1 MIYLDY
7 NATTPLCD
15 AAREAMLPY
24 LGGKFGNPSSVHAAG
39 REARAAIDNARDKI
53 AALLHAKPGEII
65 FTGGATESCN
75 LGVLGLARSAS
86 AGGLP
91 GVPSAKPGHIISNKA
106 EHHAVLHAVEHL
118 EDREGFEVTWLN
130 VSKTGMVDLDQLAD
144 SIRPDTKL
152 VSIMTANNETGVIQ
166 PMREISRICRERG
179 VLLHSD
185 MVQAFGKIPV
195 IPSEVEN
202 GAAGKAATW
211 TGRPEA
217 ERTGSERIKPRENIE
232 TLTQRDPSIPKAFGT
247 QDDLGSLVDCAS
259 FAAHKFYGPK
269 GTGFLF
275 LRSGL
280 PIEPLM
286 FGGAHENQRR
296 PGTENVAGVAG
307 MAAAAEWVLRNA
319 DGERQRQAQL
329 RDDFWTRIAKLFPD
343 AQQNGDPAHRLA
355 NTLNAS
361 FIGVDS
367 ETMLMALDLEGVC
380 ASSGSACMVGSV
392 RASHVLLAM
401 GLPMESARSA
411 IRFSLGR
418 PTTAEEIAGAA
429 DALEQI
435 AKRTKDAREYALA

>member
-15 AAREAMLPY
+15 PAREAMLPY
-24 LGGKFGNPSSVHAAG
+24 LDRHFGNPSSVHAAG
-39 REARAAIDNARDKI
+39 REARAAIDNARDNL
-53 AALLHAKPGEII
+53 AGLLQVKPSEII
-65 FTGGATESCN
+65 FTSGATESCN

-86 AGGLP
+86 SRG
-91 GVPSAKPGHIISNKA
+91 SHIISNKA
-106 EHHAVLHAVEHL
+106 EHHAVLNAVEHL
-118 EDREGFEVTWLN
+118 ENREGFEVTWLN
-130 VSKTGMVDLDQLAD
+130 VSKNGMVDLDQLVD
-144 SIRPDTKL
+144 SIRSDTKL

-166 PMREISRICRERG
+166 PMREILRICRERG

-185 MVQAFGKIPV
+185 MVQAFGKLEIDV
-195 IPSEVEN
+195 SSVD
-202 GAAGKAATW
+202 AG
-211 TGRPEA
+211 
-217 ERTGSERIKPRENIE
+217 
-232 TLTQRDPSIPKAFGT
+232 
-247 QDDLGSLVDCAS
+247 S

-280 PIEPLM
+280 PIQPIM

-296 PGTENVAGVAG
+296 PGTENVAGIAG
-307 MAAAAEWVLRNA
+307 MAAAAKWALRDA
-319 DGERQRQAQL
+319 DAERQRQAQL
-329 RDDFWTRIAKLFPD
+329 RDELWRRIAKVFPD
-343 AQQNGDPAHRLA
+343 AEQNGNQAHRLG
-355 NTLNAS
+355 NTLNTS

-418 PTTAEEIAGAA
+418 RTTAEEIANAA
-429 DALEQI
+429 DALERI
-435 AKRTKDAREYALA
+435 AKRTKDAREYAVA

>member
-7 NATTPLCD
+7 NATTPICD

-24 LGGKFGNPSSVHAAG
+24 LNRHFGNPSSVHAAG
-39 REARAAIDNARDKI
+39 REARAAIDNARDTI
-53 AALLHAKPGEII
+53 AALLHAKAGEII
-65 FTGGATESCN
+65 FTSGATESCN
-75 LGVLGLARSAS
+75 LGLLGLARSGS
-86 AGGLP
+86 SRG
-91 GVPSAKPGHIISNKA
+91 GHIISNKA

-166 PMREISRICRERG
+166 PMHEISRICRERG

-185 MVQAFGKIPV
+185 IVQAFGKLDIDV
-195 IPSEVEN
+195 
-202 GAAGKAATW
+202 
-211 TGRPEA
+211 
-217 ERTGSERIKPRENIE
+217 
-232 TLTQRDPSIPKAFGT
+232 
-247 QDDLGSLVDCAS
+247 SLVDAGS

-275 LRSGL
+275 LQSGL
-280 PIEPLM
+280 PIQPIM

-307 MAAAAEWVLRNA
+307 MAAAAEWVMSDA
-319 DGERQRQAQL
+319 DAESQREAQL
-329 RDDFWTRIAKLFPD
+329 RDDFWKRIAKLFPD
-343 AQQNGDPAHRLA
+343 AQQNGDHAHRLG
-355 NTLNAS
+355 NTLNVS

-418 PTTAEEIAGAA
+418 RTTAEEIADAA
-429 DALEQI
+429 DALERI
-435 AKRTKDAREYALA
+435 AKRTKDARQYAVA